1 MSLNRMGG
9 GAPSCRVVTA
19 ARRLPWRGN
28 GIVPGV
34 RLQEAAF
41 DREAIGMR
49 TPETAEASMA
59 GIDTVRLRSAV
70 VVAIGSALLL
80 LLLR

>member
-1 MSLNRMGG
+1 MSLNRMRS

-19 ARRLPWRGN
+19 ARRLSWR

-34 RLQEAAF
+34 SLQEAAF

-59 GIDTVRLRSAV
+59 GDTVLLRSA

-80 LLLR
+80 LR

>member
-1 MSLNRMGG
+1 MRS

-19 ARRLPWRGN
+19 ARRLSWR

-34 RLQEAAF
+34 SLQEAAF

-59 GIDTVRLRSAV
+59 GIDTVLLRSAV

-80 LLLR
+80 LR